1 MFRRS
6 SVFGIV
12 GVIVTAVL
20 VAVVGLTMGQDDANP
35 RDALGLIFGIVA
47 VYLVLLFTLQLRD
60 VSRAEAGG
68 EDARLWLE
76 MAVRPVDEDAIQAR
90 KEIWGTTRANINT
103 AMLVSGLIFLSV
115 PPIYLFETFVPLLV
129 GAPLIAGVALWKSA
143 GLLRAGGGLD
153 RAYDSA
159 SRAMAPLGLTI
170 VERPEV
176 TIAARGAAPF
186 RMGPKLHG
194 ALVMEGRRHDR
205 AVTVAMPTSEGVRAP
220 SAVHVAAAATA
231 SYEFRAR
238 DGRLKATEGAPE
250 AVREALAAIPSSPR
264 WNGVRG
270 RADASGITVERKSS
284 GGADWLLDLWLSE
297 RLAVAAG
304 G

>member
-35 RDALGLIFGIVA
+35 KDALGLIFGIVA
-47 VYLVLLFTLQLRD
+47 VYLVGLFALQLRD
-60 VSRAEAGG
+60 VSRAEVGS

-76 MAVRPVDEDAIQAR
+76 MAVRPVDEDAIRAG
-90 KEIWGTTRANINT
+90 KEIWGTTRASFNT
-103 AMLVSGLIFLSV
+103 AMLVCLLIFLSV

-129 GAPLIAGVALWKSA
+129 GAPLIAGIVLWKSA

-153 RAYDSA
+153 QAYDSA
-159 SRAMAPLGLTI
+159 RRAMAPLGLTV

-176 TIAARGAAPF
+176 RIEARGAARF

-205 AVTVAMPTSEGVRAP
+205 PVTVAMPTSEGVRSP
-220 SAVHVAAAATA
+220 STVHVAMATTA
-231 SYEFRAR
+231 SYEFGAR
-238 DGRLKATEGAPE
+238 DGHLKAAESAPE
-250 AVREALAAIPSSPR
+250 AVREALAAIPNSPR

-270 RADASGITVERKSS
+270 RADADGITVERKSS

-297 RLAVAAG
+297 RLAAAADG
-304 G
+304 